1 MANLT
6 AKNYF
11 YDFFLNFF
19 FGWDF
24 FAVNKCCEPSS

>member
-1 MANLT
+1 MAQFA

-11 YDFFLNFF
+11 FFYFLNFF

-24 FAVNKCCEPSS
+24 FAVKKCCE